1 MPVWLTVL
9 AGAALSAAPTF
20 ISFLP
25 PQISPIITGIMA
37 LGTGAYHLYQP
48 VPGTTSKQAA

>member
-25 PQISPIITGIMA
+25 PQVSGLVTAIVA
-37 LGTGAYHLYQP
+37 AGTGAYHLYQP
-48 VPGTTSKQAA
+48 TPGSKGDK